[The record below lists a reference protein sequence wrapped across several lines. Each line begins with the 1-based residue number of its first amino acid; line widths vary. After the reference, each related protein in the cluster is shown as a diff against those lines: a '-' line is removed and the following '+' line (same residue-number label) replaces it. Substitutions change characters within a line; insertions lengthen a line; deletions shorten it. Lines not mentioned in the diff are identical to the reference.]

1 MTTTYMQ
8 KHSGLLDSLL
18 SSKASPHAAV
28 LADILRRVSLPL
40 SEWEVHKLS
49 VAVSAN
55 VKHEMTYCAGNR
67 RHQRQSE
74 SAVCLHHSDPGLCHH
89 PAPSPSLLLTLPVA
103 AQHWVGRGYSEMNP
117 RTVSLLL
124 DMQPFA

>member
-1 MTTTYMQ
+1 M
-8 KHSGLLDSLL
+8 LL
-18 SSKASPHAAV
+18 S
-28 LADILRRVSLPL
+28 L
-40 SEWEVHKLS
+40 SRWELNKLS
-49 VAVSAN
+49 VAVTAN
-55 VKHEMTYCAGNR
+55 GELLKSYCAGNR

-74 SAVCLHHSDPGLCHH
+74 SAVCLHHPDPGLCHH
-89 PAPSPSLLLTLPVA
+89 PAPLPSLLLTLPVA